1 MPFDEAARKEYAA
14 NSRNL
19 SAPITDEEL
28 REANA
33 RHLPTTVIKGSWR
46 DELKKGYI
54 RIPLR

>member
-1 MPFDEAARKEYAA
+1 VPFDEAARKEYAA

-33 RHLPTTVIKGSWR
+33 KHLPPAITKGSWR
-46 DELKKGYI
+46 NELKKGFI